1 MHKPMLVWFFCKG
14 ACGGCEVPLG
24 GAIQVKGCVLCR
36 PGPVLGQEPIY
47 KTMTVDLVS
56 NEHINLVT
64 VLVSSALQCTS
75 SRLVKC

>member
-1 MHKPMLVWFFCKG
+1 
-14 ACGGCEVPLG
+14 
-24 GAIQVKGCVLCR
+24 VKGCVLCR

-56 NEHINLVT
+56 NEHINLVI